1 MADYTYVTPV
11 PYEDLLEPTPNYQMN
26 EGHHPST
33 ATADSQVNSGTAV
46 PHEPTRD
53 EEELEAEEVAESK
66 IDYLQLEFQDCFRE
80 HKSIRTHWAIY
91 KFYNVVF
98 TYIKLFVYNFL
109 VLILGLPLAVLW
121 GIIIA
126 ISAFIYTWIW
136 GPALKTVLMW
146 LYASVP
152 LVLAFLR
159 SVYRPFVD
167 VSARIFRQI
176 RLRSSVNGKAT
187 IHTKAD

>member
-1 MADYTYVTPV
+1 M
-11 PYEDLLEPTPNYQMN
+11 
-26 EGHHPST
+26 
-33 ATADSQVNSGTAV
+33 
-46 PHEPTRD
+46 
-53 EEELEAEEVAESK
+53 
-66 IDYLQLEFQDCFRE
+66 
-80 HKSIRTHWAIY
+80 
-91 KFYNVVF
+91 F

-187 IHTKAD
+187 IHTKADWLYDSYVRVCLCVTFFNNLSACFVMCVVHVWRLSPCTCLFQPIPNKCWIINH